1 MKRYA
6 VIALVVSVAVVTLAA
21 MPGNAQVLLKADV
34 PFNFCAGYGTLPAGQ
49 YSFTRIGL
57 GQMVLLSAGRRGAE
71 IMMPRTIESRN
82 DIQSAKLVF
91 HRYGDEYFLSEI
103 WTNADDSV
111 RTLSVHPRERQLAK
125 AGVSPQVAVV
135 YAVLPPASGN

>member
-1 MKRYA
+1 M
-6 VIALVVSVAVVTLAA
+6 
-21 MPGNAQVLLKADV
+21 
-34 PFNFCAGYGTLPAGQ
+34 
-49 YSFTRIGL
+49 
-57 GQMVLLSAGRRGAE
+57 
-71 IMMPRTIESRN
+71 
-82 DIQSAKLVF
+82 F

-125 AGVSPQVAVV
+125 AGVSPQVAVI